1 MNPTQSRVHGFT
13 LIELMIV
20 IAVLGILLA
29 IAIPAYNDY
38 IIRAQVAEGISLV
51 GELRS
56 RVVEFHRQHGR
67 FPRDNRMAGVAAPEH
82 LIGNYVDRVEVLG
95 GAMHVRFGHRVNEQI
110 RGKWLS
116 IRPVYVT
123 AAPDSPMSW
132 ICGFAEPVPGMAAGG
147 DDRTDLDARFLPAS
161 CRSWAAV
168 AEETSAPEQPS
179 GG

>member
-1 MNPTQSRVHGFT
+1 MNKTPSATHGFT

-82 LIGNYVDRVEVLG
+82 LIGNYVDRVEVVG
-95 GAMHVRFGHRVNEQI
+95 GAMHVRFGHRVNQQI
-110 RGKWLS
+110 RGTMLS
-116 IRPVYVT
+116 IRPVYVS

-132 ICGFAEPVPGMAAGG
+132 ICGRAEPVPGMAAGG
-147 DDRTDLDARFLPAS
+147 EDRTSLDDRFLPAA
-161 CRSWAAV
+161 CRSWAAA
-168 AEETSAPEQPS
+168 AEPAAEPEEPA

>member
-1 MNPTQSRVHGFT
+1 MNPPKSATHGFT

-29 IAIPAYNDY
+29 IAIPAYSDY

-56 RVVEFHRQHGR
+56 RVIEFHRQHGR
-67 FPRDNRMAGVAAPEH
+67 FPRDNGAAGVAAPEH
-82 LIGNYVDRVEVLG
+82 LIGNYVERVEVVG

-110 RGKWLS
+110 RGKMLS
-116 IRPVYVT
+116 IRPVYVS

-132 ICGFAEPVPGMAAGG
+132 ICGRAEPVPGMTAGG
-147 DDRTDLDARFLPAS
+147 DDRTSLEDRFLPAS
-161 CRSWAAV
+161 CRSWAAA
-168 AEETSAPEQPS
+168 AEPSPPPAQPA